1 MENNYKVLLVDDEEE
16 IREGM
21 AHRIPWQALGLTI
34 AGTAENGI
42 EALDLVER
50 ESPDIIITDIQMPFM
65 DGLEFIE
72 QARKRLPFSKFIVF
86 SGYDVFEYTQKAVS
100 LHVTEYLLKPFSA
113 QDLSDLLLKI
123 KQQMDQE
130 KQERRDLAS
139 LQKRFDESL
148 PLLQQSFLLGCLSGF
163 LPPERILQQKQSFAF
178 PKNQAYSV
186 LLFEVV
192 MGKESGYFTG
202 KEELYLMAIKELV
215 SQKLPTEFV
224 NHTFIF
230 GEYIVAILAFT
241 PNFDVGNLVKQVNDI
256 CREASQI
263 NLRTVL
269 AGLSQKVSELTE
281 LPLAFQQAQDALT
294 YSYRLDQIE
303 WFATYQRD
311 ITKVQ
316 PNVLLLTENE
326 ERAFTNLVKLGNKEL
341 LKEAVIESFAQIK
354 EQNLSL
360 KYYQVYLLEHVTL
373 LLKIAHTYGFEGQ
386 EVFGEDLLRMVEDLH
401 KISLEEMTSW
411 FLSKSQQLNERIQ
424 LSTANSGK
432 TVIQKAKLLV
442 KEQYDDPE
450 LTIEKMSQALFLSPA
465 YFSSLFKK
473 ETGQSFIAYL
483 TEERLQQAR
492 YLIETTN
499 DKSYLI
505 AEKVGYSEPNYF
517 SYVFKKHFGLS
528 PSKYRNQQAKG
539 LRT

>member
-1 MENNYKVLLVDDEEE
+1 M
-16 IREGM
+16 
-21 AHRIPWQALGLTI
+21 
-34 AGTAENGI
+34 
-42 EALDLVER
+42 
-50 ESPDIIITDIQMPFM
+50 
-65 DGLEFIE
+65 
-72 QARKRLPFSKFIVF
+72 
-86 SGYDVFEYTQKAVS
+86 
-100 LHVTEYLLKPFSA
+100 
-113 QDLSDLLLKI
+113 
-123 KQQMDQE
+123 
-130 KQERRDLAS
+130 
-139 LQKRFDESL
+139 
-148 PLLQQSFLLGCLSGF
+148 
-163 LPPERILQQKQSFAF
+163 
-178 PKNQAYSV
+178 
-186 LLFEVV
+186 
-192 MGKESGYFTG
+192 
-202 KEELYLMAIKELV
+202 
-215 SQKLPTEFV
+215 
-224 NHTFIF
+224 
-230 GEYIVAILAFT
+230 
-241 PNFDVGNLVKQVNDI
+241 
-256 CREASQI
+256 
-263 NLRTVL
+263 
-269 AGLSQKVSELTE
+269 
-281 LPLAFQQAQDALT
+281 
-294 YSYRLDQIE
+294 
-303 WFATYQRD
+303 
-311 ITKVQ
+311 
-316 PNVLLLTENE
+316 
-326 ERAFTNLVKLGNKEL
+326 KLGNKEL

-386 EVFGEDLLRMVEDLH
+386 EVFGEDLLKRVEDLH

-442 KEQYDDPE
+442 KEQYDNPE

-539 LRT
+539 SRT